1 MKKSELKQIIK
12 EEINKV
18 LNEVN
23 LEKYKI
29 GDITPYGETVRSHQ
43 IRVTNNGKTISLSTL
58 KFSEAENIAN
68 KLNEKGFK
76 AEAFQVKGIYYDGFL
91 SIENPKAHDDL
102 KKIAAIIE
110 DILGHI
116 IVNDDNERIREKGRI

>member
-1 MKKSELKQIIK
+1 MKKSKLQQIIK
-12 EEINKV
+12 EEVSKI
-18 LNEVN
+18 LNEIN

-29 GDITPYGETVRSHQ
+29 GDITPYGEQVRSFQ
-43 IRVTNNGKTISLSTL
+43 IRVTNNGKTILLSTL

-76 AEAFQVKGIYYDGFL
+76 AEASQVKGIYYDGFL
-91 SIENPKAHDDL
+91 NIVNPITHDKL
-102 KKIAAIIE
+102 TKMAAIIE
-110 DILGHI
+110 DTIGHI